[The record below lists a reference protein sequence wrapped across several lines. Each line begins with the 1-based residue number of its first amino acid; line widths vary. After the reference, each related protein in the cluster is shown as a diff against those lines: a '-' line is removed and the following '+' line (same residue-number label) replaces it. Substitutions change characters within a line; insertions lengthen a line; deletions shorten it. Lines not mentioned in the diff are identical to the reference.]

1 MTAREPL
8 LTAAQ
13 LARLERLRLQAKQ
26 SPGQRQGAR
35 RSREAGS
42 SLEFAEYRPY
52 TPGDDLRHLDWRAYA
67 RLHKLFLKTFLDE
80 RDVKL
85 YLLIDASRSM
95 QFGKKDQQAKRLA
108 AALGYL
114 ALAGDDRLEAWTFAE
129 SCLRRTPRLAGKL
142 SGARLF
148 EFLHKE
154 DAAAA
159 GSLDWI
165 ARGGG
170 PQEPGYVVILSDMLF
185 DTGYQEALRR
195 LQAGRHQVAVVHIL
209 AREELDPDYAGDL
222 RLLDSETEQG
232 RDVAISPS
240 VLQRYR
246 RAVTDYREHLRQ
258 FCIRRGMVYAAVAAD
273 EAVDEVIF
281 RTLTRAGVIGT

>member
-1 MTAREPL
+1 
-8 LTAAQ
+8 
-13 LARLERLRLQAKQ
+13 LARLERLRLQAKNTP
-26 SPGQRQGAR
+26 SQRLGAR
-35 RSREAGS
+35 RSRETGS

-67 RLHKLFLKTFLDE
+67 RLKKLFLKTFLDE
-80 RDVKL
+80 RDAKL
-85 YLLIDASRSM
+85 YVLIDASRSM
-95 QFGKKDQQAKRLA
+95 RFGKKDLQAKRLA
-108 AALGYL
+108 VALGYL
-114 ALAGDDRLEAWTFAE
+114 ALAGEDRVEAWMFAE
-129 SCLRRTPRLAGKL
+129 SCLRRTSRLAGKL

-154 DAAAA
+154 DADAAA

-185 DTGYQEALRR
+185 DTGYEEALRR
-195 LQAGRHQVAVVHIL
+195 LQAGRHQVAVVQVL

-222 RLLDSETEQG
+222 RLIDSESGQR

-240 VLQRYR
+240 VLQRYQ
-246 RAVTDYREHLRQ
+246 RAVTGYTAHLRQ
-258 FCIRRGMVYAAVAAD
+258 FCMRRGMFYATAAAD

-281 RTLTRAGVIGT
+281 RKLTGAGVIGT